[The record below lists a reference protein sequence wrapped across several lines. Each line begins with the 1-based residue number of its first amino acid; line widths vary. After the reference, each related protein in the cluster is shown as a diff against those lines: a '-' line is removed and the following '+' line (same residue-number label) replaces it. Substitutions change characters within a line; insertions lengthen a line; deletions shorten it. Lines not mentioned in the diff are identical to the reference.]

1 MPEALGLNQALGY
14 ECQRRA
20 WGRARCRTVVPST
33 HCAAVT
39 KDEGQKKKNRS
50 LPLLDLILINAAVG
64 GTCWDATLYSLLSR
78 AHRS

>member
-1 MPEALGLNQALGY
+1 VPAACLGTGALPHRGAK
-14 ECQRRA
+14 
-20 WGRARCRTVVPST
+20 

-39 KDEGQKKKNRS
+39 KGEGQKKKNRS

-64 GTCWDATLYSLLSR
+64 GTWDATLYSLLSR

>member
-1 MPEALGLNQALGY
+1 
-14 ECQRRA
+14 
-20 WGRARCRTVVPST
+20 
-33 HCAAVT
+33 VT

-64 GTCWDATLYSLLSR
+64 GTWDATLYSLLSR